1 MQPDLNKMDNLF
13 RIGAV
18 SKLTEI
24 PVSTIRIW
32 EVRYGAFSP
41 VKSSGNH
48 RVYMASD
55 LAKAFLLK
63 ELTKQGHSIGS
74 IAHLTND
81 ELTDLSQQVKNASLV
96 SSNDFLG
103 VKPVSIAVVGLGLA
117 ARIESKKLTLSFRRT
132 QITLSHVFGDLTEAA
147 ATVLDAK
154 TQILLVKA
162 NSLQVNVRDEISA
175 LSKRLGSVKTIVI
188 YNYAPDALVGAMK
201 MAGML
206 VRRDPISDAELSDL
220 IGSVILADP
229 SISVKEDAE
238 SRTIPPRKY
247 SDKTL
252 ARMSEISTNVLCEC
266 PRHVAELITQ
276 LSSFEDYSQ
285 ECLNTSDKDAQLH
298 AALKSISGSARA
310 LFERALEMVALHEGI
325 ELDTQD
331 L

>member
-238 SRTIPPRKY
+238 RVEPYLPVNTQIRPWLACLRSRPMY
-247 SDKTL
+247 CVN
-252 ARMSEISTNVLCEC
+252 ARDM
-266 PRHVAELITQ
+266 
-276 LSSFEDYSQ
+276 
-285 ECLNTSDKDAQLH
+285 
-298 AALKSISGSARA
+298 
-310 LFERALEMVALHEGI
+310 
-325 ELDTQD
+325 
-331 L
+331 